1 MRLMLRI
8 VSKFVMLHIAV
19 VLHGMPVIR
28 IVALML
34 HRTRIVAVMLHI
46 VAVMRRMLCNAV
58 VMFSVPFVF
67 YIVAETVSAVL
78 LGICSKS

>member
-1 MRLMLRI
+1 
-8 VSKFVMLHIAV
+8 MLHMTPIV
-19 VLHGMPVIR
+19 VVMHRTLV

-34 HRTRIVAVMLHI
+34 HMIRIVAVMLHI
-46 VAVMRRMLCNAV
+46 VVVMRRMLCNAV

-78 LGICSKS
+78 LWICPKS